1 MNSLKVIFD
10 YDTWQEI
17 FSSIKKNKVRT
28 VITVIGVLWGIFIYI
43 TLSGSSNGL
52 DNGFDK
58 EFENIAMNSMF
69 IWTQQTSMP
78 YKGFKT
84 GRRPRL
90 KISDAKVLLNS
101 VPDIQY
107 IAPRNAR
114 GVFGG
119 SPPATIVRK
128 SKSGNYNIYGD
139 FPEYTKIA
147 TKKIFKGGR
156 FINQIDID
164 LSRKVC
170 VIGERT
176 KKELFV
182 EGEKVIGEYV
192 KLDDVF
198 FQIIG
203 VHKYIQGGGFETDGD
218 IFIPFTTFK
227 NIYNTGEKV
236 GWFTIAAYDDSNVVD
251 VEKQIKS
258 TLKRIH
264 NVNPLDERA
273 ISGFNLG
280 EIFNK
285 IKGFSKGMTLLS
297 IIVGIATIL
306 AGVIGIGNILLIS
319 VKERTKELGVRR
331 AIGATPSEVKTQ
343 IILESVFLTLVSG
356 IFGIILGGLVLYGIN
371 VATTGIDSFPYT
383 NPTVP
388 VSFILAALLI
398 IISLGT
404 LIGLIPAQRAV
415 SIKPIDALREE

>member
-10 YDTWQEI
+10 FDTWQEI

-28 VITVIGVLWGIFIYI
+28 IITVIGVLWGIFIYI

-147 TKKIFKGGR
+147 TKK
-156 FINQIDID
+156 
-164 LSRKVC
+164 
-170 VIGERT
+170 
-176 KKELFV
+176 
-182 EGEKVIGEYV
+182 
-192 KLDDVF
+192 
-198 FQIIG
+198 
-203 VHKYIQGGGFETDGD
+203 
-218 IFIPFTTFK
+218 
-227 NIYNTGEKV
+227 
-236 GWFTIAAYDDSNVVD
+236 
-251 VEKQIKS
+251 
-258 TLKRIH
+258 
-264 NVNPLDERA
+264 
-273 ISGFNLG
+273 
-280 EIFNK
+280 
-285 IKGFSKGMTLLS
+285 FSKA
-297 IIVGIATIL
+297 VGL
-306 AGVIGIGNILLIS
+306 
-319 VKERTKELGVRR
+319 
-331 AIGATPSEVKTQ
+331 
-343 IILESVFLTLVSG
+343 
-356 IFGIILGGLVLYGIN
+356 
-371 VATTGIDSFPYT
+371 
-383 NPTVP
+383 
-388 VSFILAALLI
+388 
-398 IISLGT
+398 
-404 LIGLIPAQRAV
+404 
-415 SIKPIDALREE
+415 

>member
-371 VATTGIDSFPYT
+371 VATTDIDSFPYT

>member
-1 MNSLKVIFD
+1 MNSLKIIFD

-28 VITVIGVLWGIFIYI
+28 IITVIGVLWGIFIYI

-69 IWTQQTSMP
+69 IWTQQSSMP

-90 KISDAKVLLNS
+90 KISDAKVLLNN

-198 FQIIG
+198 FQVIG

-227 NIYNTGEKV
+227 NIYNTGENV
-236 GWFTIAAYDDSNVVD
+236 GWFTIAAYDYSNVVE

-264 NVNPLDERA
+264 NVNPKDERA

-331 AIGATPSEVKTQ
+331 AIGATPSEVKIQ
-343 IILESVFLTLVSG
+343 IILESVFLTLISG
-356 IFGIILGGLVLYGIN
+356 IFGIILGGLVLYVIN
-371 VATTGIDSFPYT
+371 IATEDIDSFPYT

-388 VSFILAALLI
+388 ISFILAALLI